1 MSRFDIGGPRP
12 RRSRADR
19 ETPGA
24 STRWSLPAAIG
35 LPVLAMVAGLAGC
48 GGGERAEPPAQAPSA
63 QSAAPPAAAPPAG
76 ELAGPA
82 ASSPSGAAR
91 VRGEPHR
98 LEAGF
103 VPGGV
108 FSAQAAERAA
118 QTQERFDALLTA
130 LDEGFRSDP
139 EANEIARLFGARF
152 AGALAR
158 SGSGVALE
166 RLACG
171 QRICAASLR
180 GEKIAAPRLLQTLMS
195 GHEGG
200 AKIGASSITFVQAPG
215 PGAPSGYRLVFS
227 TDPSVSAIVE
237 RP

>member
-1 MSRFDIGGPRP
+1 MSRFGIGGRRP

-48 GGGERAEPPAQAPSA
+48 GGGERAEPPAQAPSPA
-63 QSAAPPAAAPPAG
+63 SAAPPAAAPPAG
-76 ELAGPA
+76 ELA

-118 QTQERFDALLTA
+118 QTQEGFDALLAA

-180 GEKIAAPRLLQTLMS
+180 GEKIAVPRLLQTLMS
-195 GHEGG
+195 GNEGG